1 MKMERKKRE
10 MNEVGI
16 WRKVIDFIGLSRGME
31 GGFSHLN

>member
-1 MKMERKKRE
+1 

-31 GGFSHLN
+31 GGFSHLNWI